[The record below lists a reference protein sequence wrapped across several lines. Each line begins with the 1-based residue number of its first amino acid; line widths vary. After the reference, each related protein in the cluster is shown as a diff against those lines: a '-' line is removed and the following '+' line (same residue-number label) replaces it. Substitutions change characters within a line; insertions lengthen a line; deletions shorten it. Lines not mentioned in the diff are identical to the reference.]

1 MSAPD
6 SSMSS
11 AQPATTLLPDGL
23 AEFCLRICGPG
34 RVVLFGAEMTML
46 TAPLRR
52 AGCEVSTTQI
62 EADGERPEWMVAWAQ
77 TDALRS
83 EALGSDVSTLVLVGG
98 AGADM
103 PAWREQACER
113 GWDLHPA
120 IFTMPGVL
128 GSAALL
134 VLARSGVRST
144 SADTIPHA
152 SFHGL
157 AAALVRPG
165 DAVMATEAAGDGV
178 WRIVQ
183 QQSRCRWLGVLA
195 SRPPAPSQPGL
206 EWINPARWPE
216 FSDLLDV
223 VITQMA
229 VDAADWHGLLR
240 NAHAPLRRSGRLVLR
255 VPLAHGLDPLSH
267 LVTCLEELEL
277 VVDRAWYQRTA
288 GRTGLEQFHEI
299 DRETPLATARG
310 ESADAIVLL
319 AVKTGG
325 RGVTQ
330 DPSAQVPN
338 IIAFHRDY
346 QDASVVRLI
355 VSMGERIES
364 PVLRRQLARS
374 VLDSS
379 SPTSADHGAAL
390 CVLLYDAEAAAGDK
404 REVLLAAV
412 WHYITEPAANPTVLR
427 WQVSLAFAAAQLYQA
442 DGRLEE
448 AAELYQRVL
457 AFDVLAFSPLLGT
470 KTTAAAARLGWI
482 RFGQGNV
489 DAARMAWSRGLDE
502 ARRLSAQADW
512 SEVVADPAAPETFSM
527 PELAVVMDEA
537 GGLATALRVTAESP
551 LRPGIA
557 WQGGNHTWKAQLQ
570 EARTELRLQQE
581 WIGKLQV
588 AKDWLDGQYR
598 HLNAELERRE
608 GVERVLESQLLVLA
622 EDMDELR
629 SDLQRHRIESE
640 TLQEGKAWLDGHTAR
655 LATELRRLMAQH
667 EELSSAKNWLDAQ
680 YQSLSLELD
689 QRLTWQRQLQEGKD
703 WLEQQYYRLHEELAL
718 RTEELQ
724 ASQSENEARAAEI
737 VGLRAAF
744 RFAHLH
750 AEAEWAGL
758 QDELQRR
765 REELAQVHNA
775 YQRQSAALDDK
786 IAAHRK
792 LEEAARD
799 LAAATGLIIGN
810 SPQLRFPAEAIAEEM
825 TSLASALQRMPLKSV
840 VRTALRLL
848 TKLLDWRHPR

>member
-1 MSAPD
+1 
-6 SSMSS
+6 
-11 AQPATTLLPDGL
+11 
-23 AEFCLRICGPG
+23 
-34 RVVLFGAEMTML
+34 ML
-46 TAPLRR
+46 IAPLRR
-52 AGCEVSTTQI
+52 AGCEVRTTRM
-62 EADGERPEWMVAWAQ
+62 EGDGERPEWMVAWAQ

-83 EALGSDVSTLVLVGG
+83 EALGSDVSTLVLVGD
-98 AGADM
+98 AGADAS
-103 PAWREQACER
+103 AWREQACER

-128 GSAALL
+128 DSVALL
-134 VLARSGVRST
+134 VLARNGVRST
-144 SADTIPHA
+144 CADTIPNA

-157 AAALVRPG
+157 AAALIRPG
-165 DAVMATEAAGDGV
+165 DAVMATDAAADGL

-206 EWINPARWPE
+206 EWTNPARWPE
-216 FSDLLDV
+216 FSDSLDV

-229 VDAADWHGLLR
+229 FDAEDWHRLLR

-267 LVTCLEELEL
+267 LVTYLEELEL
-277 VVDRAWYQRTA
+277 VVDRVWHQRTT
-288 GRTGLEQFHEI
+288 GRIGLDQFQEV
-299 DRETPLATARG
+299 DRETGLAAARG
-310 ESADAIVLL
+310 ESADALVLL

-330 DPSAQVPN
+330 DLSAQVPN

-355 VSMGERIES
+355 VSIGERIES

-374 VLDSS
+374 VLDSA
-379 SPTSADHGAAL
+379 SPTSADYGAAL
-390 CVLLYDAEAAAGDK
+390 CVLLYDEEAVAGNE
-404 REVLLAAV
+404 REVLLGAV
-412 WHYITEPAANPTVLR
+412 WHYISASATNPTVLR
-427 WQVSLAFAAAQLYQA
+427 WQVSLAFAAALLYQA

-457 AFDVLAFSPLLGT
+457 AFDVLGFSPLLGT

-502 ARRLSAQADW
+502 ARRLSAEADW

-527 PELAVVMDEA
+527 PELAAAMDEA

-551 LRPGIA
+551 LRPGMA
-557 WQGGNHTWKAQLQ
+557 WRWGNHTWKAQLQ
-570 EARTELRLQQE
+570 EARAELRLQQE
-581 WIGKLQV
+581 WIGQLQA
-588 AKDWLDGQYR
+588 AKDWLDGQYS
-598 HLNAELERRE
+598 HLNDELERR
-608 GVERVLESQLLVLA
+608 GRLERALESQLLVLA
-622 EDMDELR
+622 ESMDELR

-640 TLQEGKAWLDGHTAR
+640 TLQEGKAWLDGHTTR
-655 LATELRRLMAQH
+655 LAAELRRLSAQH
-667 EELSSAKNWLDAQ
+667 EELSSGKNWLDTQ
-680 YQSLSLELD
+680 YHRLNLELVQRLAWQHELQEGKDWLEQQCYRLNIELD
-689 QRLTWQRQLQEGKD
+689 QRLAWQRQLQAGKD
-703 WLEQQYYRLHEELAL
+703 WLEQQYYRLHDELAL

-724 ASQSENEARAAEI
+724 ASQSESGVRAAEI
-737 VGLRAAF
+737 EGLRAAF

-758 QDELQRR
+758 QDELQRK

-792 LEEAARD
+792 LADAARD

-840 VRTALRLL
+840 VRTALRVLS
-848 TKLLDWRHPR
+848 KLLDWRHPR